1 LGSLNITH
9 QHHFRN
15 SIDTSDIEEKFNGFE
30 GELKTG
36 FSGMQQ
42 AVDFSQN
49 LPAPLQSIEKYQ
61 LFIMMPFLALML
73 SLQLWV
79 VYATSQNIQNGS
91 VDATDNVR
99 ILLESTSNVSLTS
112 TRIQTTNDNME
123 QLSSE
128 IWIAIQSYVSTV
140 IQIVLAFLMT
150 QARVMAAII
159 NSQIALLEGLVNKQL
174 RKAVGEV
181 FETIFQKGF
190 GAVKEQFLILVRKID
205 KIEGP
210 VNDIKAKF
218 PVENMNLPTSVSDNI
233 PKMGGSFFGQFGNKR

>member
-1 LGSLNITH
+1 
-9 QHHFRN
+9 
-15 SIDTSDIEEKFNGFE
+15 
-30 GELKTG
+30 
-36 FSGMQQ
+36 MQQ
-42 AVDFSQN
+42 AVDFSKN

-61 LFIMMPFLALML
+61 LFIMMPFLAIML

-91 VDATDNVR
+91 
-99 ILLESTSNVSLTS
+99 
-112 TRIQTTNDNME
+112 QTTNDNME
-123 QLSSE
+123 QLSLE

-140 IQIVLAFLMT
+140 SQIVLAFLLT
-150 QARVMAAII
+150 QTRVMAAIV
-159 NSQIALLEGLVNKQL
+159 NSQIALLEGRVNNQL

-205 KIEGP
+205 KIDGP

-218 PVENMNLPTSVSDNI
+218 PVENINLPTSISDNI